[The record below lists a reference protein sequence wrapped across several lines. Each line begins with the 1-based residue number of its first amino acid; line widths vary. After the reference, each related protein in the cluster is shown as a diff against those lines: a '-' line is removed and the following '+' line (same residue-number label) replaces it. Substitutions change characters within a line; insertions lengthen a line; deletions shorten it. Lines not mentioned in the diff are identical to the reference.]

1 MPVNKNALKRYKII
15 DKMLSDPNNEYTT
28 DDIMKYVNRRVEL
41 EEQVSLRMIQKDI
54 KALEEDFGKEM
65 VRNARCRGSV
75 KYSDQSE
82 PLFYQ
87 KLSLE
92 EEEMLKELLK
102 TLGSFD
108 GLDNFTWLELLKKKF
123 EFKDSSNNIPVISFS
138 KNDGLQIPTNLLGR
152 LFVAIFRKKVI
163 KIKYTPFGKD
173 TRTWCVYP
181 YQLKQFNDRWFL
193 ICNICKSEEYPF
205 DSSFI
210 LNLAL
215 DRMAEDFEYV
225 EDEPFIE
232 TTADLRTRF
241 DEIVGVTLLQENNV
255 EDIYFA
261 VDNKSLDYVRT
272 KWLHITQLELDSA
285 SQELFRERYPSLRD
299 MTFFS
304 IECRENQELYA
315 RLASYMNNI
324 VVVEPREIR
333 KKLASFIYDAS
344 AIYATLD

>member
-1 MPVNKNALKRYKII
+1 M
-15 DKMLSDPNNEYTT
+15 
-28 DDIMKYVNRRVEL
+28 
-41 EEQVSLRMIQKDI
+41 
-54 KALEEDFGKEM
+54 
-65 VRNARCRGSV
+65 
-75 KYSDQSE
+75 
-82 PLFYQ
+82 
-87 KLSLE
+87 
-92 EEEMLKELLK
+92 
-102 TLGSFD
+102 
-108 GLDNFTWLELLKKKF
+108 
-123 EFKDSSNNIPVISFS
+123 
-138 KNDGLQIPTNLLGR
+138 
-152 LFVAIFRKKVI
+152 FVAIFRKKVI